1 MSTRCLPLV
10 LGLFS
15 SAAYA
20 VPDDFDFELEGY
32 YRTRGYVMGNLVEGQ
47 DEAGRFVMQRLRIE
61 PRLNFQDRA
70 KFFMQMDMLDD
81 SVWGDNSSLAT
92 TALFAGEPSNVG
104 LDGDLYDGFGRNND
118 TIKVK
123 PRGPPR
129 GFFNREKFKQILTSN
144 LRTDRDH
151 SKGEN
156 WSET

>member
-1 MSTRCLPLV
+1 MRCPTI
-10 LGLFS
+10 
-15 SAAYA
+15 
-20 VPDDFDFELEGY
+20 FDFELEGY

-81 SVWGDNSSLAT
+81 SVWETIAHWPVP
-92 TALFAGEPSNVG
+92 LFAGEPSNVG

-123 PRGPPR
+123 HD
-129 GFFNREKFKQILTSN
+129 I
-144 LRTDRDH
+144 
-151 SKGEN
+151 
-156 WSET
+156 